1 MQAGAGAAEAEAA
14 IAALNAQ
21 ELASLE
27 QGAEGASPDAG
38 GSSPESADEEEVRCG
53 RGHLHLHKANVAD
66 HSLCI
71 LLASSRWGSHAHVF
85 VSIHTNTCAYQFVG
99 DTSVQISIVLHAV
112 TAQRTNHLC

>member
-38 GSSPESADEEEVRCG
+38 GSSPDSADEEEVRWI
-53 RGHLHLHKANVAD
+53 
-66 HSLCI
+66 S
-71 LLASSRWGSHAHVF
+71 
-85 VSIHTNTCAYQFVG
+85 VS
-99 DTSVQISIVLHAV
+99 
-112 TAQRTNHLC
+112 